1 MSDIT
6 AYLALKCHHTV
17 ECKKSKIS
25 TASSRLDVV
34 ERDDRVHRLPLPER
48 LILQI
53 RPFNFK
59 TLNEFAEVVYNWQ
72 LVVSEREEVV
82 PRRLRATA
90 ASAAALLGW

>member
-6 AYLALKCHHTV
+6 AYLALKCRHTV

-48 LILQI
+48 LILII
-53 RPFNFK
+53 RPLNFK
-59 TLNEFAEVVYNWQ
+59 PFK
-72 LVVSEREEVV
+72 
-82 PRRLRATA
+82 
-90 ASAAALLGW
+90 